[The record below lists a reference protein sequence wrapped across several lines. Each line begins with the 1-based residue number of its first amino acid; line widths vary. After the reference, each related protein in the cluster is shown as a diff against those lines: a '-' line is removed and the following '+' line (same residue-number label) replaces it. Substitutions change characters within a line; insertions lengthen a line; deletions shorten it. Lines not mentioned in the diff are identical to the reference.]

1 MCSTV
6 LQTDI
11 ATASHGLWRGAL
23 ARRAG
28 RKCASRSRG
37 SAVQA
42 TLIHPQ
48 TARHQGGLAGKA
60 ALDFLL
66 VGWYLLYTGWKEF
79 SAFLSIFFEIL
90 INIHKTDQSVDY
102 LKHYFKSLTIDGNRT
117 QAVVSTQSDI
127 WLDYWISNI
136 KSIEENEQNKEAFER
151 I

>member
-1 MCSTV
+1 MCSSG

-66 VGWYLLYTGWKEF
+66 VGWYLLYTG
-79 SAFLSIFFEIL
+79 
-90 INIHKTDQSVDY
+90 
-102 LKHYFKSLTIDGNRT
+102 
-117 QAVVSTQSDI
+117 
-127 WLDYWISNI
+127 
-136 KSIEENEQNKEAFER
+136 
-151 I
+151 